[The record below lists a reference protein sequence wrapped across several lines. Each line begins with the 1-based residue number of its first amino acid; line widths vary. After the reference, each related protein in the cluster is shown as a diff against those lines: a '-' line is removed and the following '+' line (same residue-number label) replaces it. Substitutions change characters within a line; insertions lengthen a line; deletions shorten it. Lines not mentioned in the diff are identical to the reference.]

1 MGTVSRR
8 DVLLAALLAVM
19 FGGIIVLFVGGAWL
33 AGAAFTVV
41 WVIQALSF
49 ARRVFGWQ
57 PRRWL
62 P

>member
-1 MGTVSRR
+1 M
-8 DVLLAALLAVM
+8 LLAALLAVM

>member
-1 MGTVSRR
+1 MF
-8 DVLLAALLAVM
+8 LAALLAVM
-19 FGGIIVLFVGGAWL
+19 FVAIVVLFVGGAWL
-33 AGAAFTVV
+33 AGAAFTVLL
-41 WVIQALSF
+41 VIQALSL